1 MFQGKLDVVFCNL
14 HLFIFCVF
22 LTGHFPLN
30 LRSLENGFIFIL
42 VGHKAKGARTKA
54 CVAVYHQYYMNK
66 AAFCQDLF
74 NEVTDDGRKLSTS
87 KIMIGHNPNPIL
99 KYIFLLNVQKA

>member
-1 MFQGKLDVVFCNL
+1 MLTKLIEVFSPEKVNRNVNILDFRAKIRCGILL

-42 VGHKAKGARTKA
+42 VGHKAIGARAKA
-54 CVAVYHQYYMNK
+54 CVAVYHQYY
-66 AAFCQDLF
+66 
-74 NEVTDDGRKLSTS
+74 NEQGWILLS
-87 KIMIGHNPNPIL
+87 
-99 KYIFLLNVQKA
+99 FVQ

>member
-1 MFQGKLDVVFCNL
+1 MVFCYICL
-14 HLFIFCVF
+14 SSVSF

-42 VGHKAKGARTKA
+42 VGHKAIGAIGLKPVWPFTTST
-54 CVAVYHQYYMNK
+54 MNK

-74 NEVTDDGRKLSTS
+74 NEITD
-87 KIMIGHNPNPIL
+87 KIMIGHNPHPII
-99 KYIFLLNVQKA
+99 K

>member
-1 MFQGKLDVVFCNL
+1 MVFCNL

-42 VGHKAKGARTKA
+42 VGHKAIGAKA

-74 NEVTDDGRKLSTS
+74 NEITDYGLMLSIS
-87 KIMIGHNPNPIL
+87 KIMIGIL
-99 KYIFLLNVQKA
+99 LKIPYWAFIVRE